1 MELNN
6 TLEQY
11 SYIEGYR
18 PTQADLH
25 VLERLGKTCAS
36 LSQYP
41 HLLRWYC
48 HMSSFS
54 QEERKSLPKAGHTH
68 VSSSI
73 GSRREVRQQAS
84 DAVNMFLLACLPVL
98 LLMLL
103 LFFFFPHFDF
113 GLILL
118 VVANHGC

>member
-25 VLERLGKTCAS
+25 VLERLGKTCGS

-54 QEERKSLPKAGHTH
+54 QEERKSLPKAGHSH

-73 GSRREVRQQAS
+73 VSHREVRQQAP
-84 DAVNMFLLACLPVL
+84 DAVIILLLACLPVSL
-98 LLMLL
+98 S
-103 LFFFFPHFDF
+103 FFF
-113 GLILL
+113 LILIL
-118 VVANHGC
+118 G